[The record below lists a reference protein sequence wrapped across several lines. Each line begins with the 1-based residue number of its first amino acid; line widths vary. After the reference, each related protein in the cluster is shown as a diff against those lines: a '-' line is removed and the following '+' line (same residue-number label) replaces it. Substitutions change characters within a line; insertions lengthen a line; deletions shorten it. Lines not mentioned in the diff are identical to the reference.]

1 MIGEQEHE
9 QAAPEI
15 EREVEGLR
23 SDLGGL
29 VDELKRRRDE
39 ATDVPLQLRR
49 HSRVVAVVLGVA
61 AASVIA
67 QVVISRRRRA
77 QRFSVRAGNLV
88 RVLSQLSQE
97 DPRRVRRA
105 VEGRGRTPIDALARA
120 GIALLPRLLGTRAR

>member
-1 MIGEQEHE
+1 MIAEQEHE
-9 QAAPEI
+9 QATPEI
-15 EREVEGLR
+15 EREVEELR

-49 HSRVVAVVLGVA
+49 HSRAVAVVLGIA
-61 AASVIA
+61 AVSVIA
-67 QVVISRRRRA
+67 QMVMARRRRA
-77 QRFSVRAGNLV
+77 QRFSVRAGNLA

-105 VEGRGRTPIDALARA
+105 VEGRRRTPIDALASA
-120 GIALLPRLLGTRAR
+120 GIALLPRLLGSRAR